1 MPEPCLGAC
10 VPSHLG
16 SLLGSLVNP
25 KRVLS
30 LFVYSV
36 YIRNYGRHGA
46 DSGLGIGLQLVHG
59 PVKGRVL
66 PPAVDAP
73 SSTQPLSIAIHHCHP
88 PRPEAYECT
97 YVQSGT
103 AHHGSHGQ
111 RKSAGT
117 VSRHDDG
124 LQSAKAAMPSSPCTR
139 PCSRASSHPPIDSAL
154 RRRWLR
160 VDDPRHGACSG
171 FITTEK
177 TWPGLCYL
185 ELYRRS
191 ESRGDG

>member
-1 MPEPCLGAC
+1 MARARDLG
-10 VPSHLG
+10 LG
-16 SLLGSLVNP
+16 SSW
-25 KRVLS
+25 
-30 LFVYSV
+30 F
-36 YIRNYGRHGA
+36 
-46 DSGLGIGLQLVHG
+46 HG

-66 PPAVDAP
+66 PPVVDGSVFHP
-73 SSTQPLSIAIHHCHP
+73 TLVHCHSSLSP
-88 PRPEAYECT
+88 TQTRSVRMYECT

-124 LQSAKAAMPSSPCTR
+124 LQSAKAAMPSSPCAR

-177 TWPGLCYL
+177 TRPGLRYL